1 MGSTRWSGAPGTP
14 SGRGFGSMSSSSAR
28 PSAFP
33 WHCHTSIHDTFYV
46 LEGQLRLYLR
56 DPKEQVDLGPGETYA
71 VRARRPIS

>member
-14 SGRGFGSMSSSSAR
+14 SGRGFGSGELQLSPTQR
-28 PSAFP
+28 VP